1 MQQLETDLPQ
11 QLGIMSGDNA
21 ALMGGGLGTIQDEA
35 DSNQDSDFSGDDED
49 KPIKDSQQNN
59 GENSDDLGD
68 NLNAQGAEDEET
80 GATGKVGK
88 GKPDNTEAGGGTGA
102 DGAAKDLANNEKAD
116 KTTKKKKGGEGTKK
130 KKTK

>member
-1 MQQLETDLPQ
+1 MFFRNW
-11 QLGIMSGDNA
+11 S
-21 ALMGGGLGTIQDEA
+21 AL
-35 DSNQDSDFSGDDED
+35 
-49 KPIKDSQQNN
+49 SQP
-59 GENSDDLGD
+59 LRPKT
-68 NLNAQGAEDEET
+68 LNAQGAEDEET

-102 DGAAKDLANNEKAD
+102 DGATKDLANNEKAD